1 MCYAF
6 VVYITAVFDRVCAK
20 KNRVLPRLAGIHVQ
34 GIRGYG
40 VAGISG
46 YGCILC
52 ILFIRCVFDRVCEKP
67 G

>member
-1 MCYAF
+1 MHSLCTLRLYLIEC
-6 VVYITAVFDRVCAK
+6 VQ